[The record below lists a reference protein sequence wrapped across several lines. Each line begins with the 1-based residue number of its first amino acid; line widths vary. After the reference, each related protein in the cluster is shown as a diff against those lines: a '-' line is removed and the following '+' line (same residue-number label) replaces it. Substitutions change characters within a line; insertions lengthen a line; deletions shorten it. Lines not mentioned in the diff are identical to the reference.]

1 MTVYPK
7 TKLGRVLFDGETED
21 DVIAAIKADEIFG
34 FVVADVITDD
44 DVIQKWEQDGFLF
57 PPCIQRKQLGM
68 EHLSPFMAQRYA
80 EQNRE
85 PQSTVVQTYNAQGV
99 LLMTEMVKL
108 YLERGIKVTNIQKVM
123 QYQPGRA
130 LSPFVEKVTSMRI
143 AAKVEND
150 EAKGTTAKLMGN
162 SGKFNLYCI
171 GYTVI
176 SYSRVRENGR
186 EPSEIHHNQGGDYDG
201 AAEAVGGEAN
211 ISK

>member
-1 MTVYPK
+1 M
-7 TKLGRVLFDGETED
+7 
-21 DVIAAIKADEIFG
+21 
-34 FVVADVITDD
+34 
-44 DVIQKWEQDGFLF
+44 
-57 PPCIQRKQLGM
+57 LGM

-143 AAKVEND
+143 AAKEEND

-162 SGKFNLYCI
+162 SGKFNLYRI

-186 EPSEIHHNQGGDYDG
+186 EPSEIHHN
-201 AAEAVGGEAN
+201 
-211 ISK
+211 

>member
-1 MTVYPK
+1 M
-7 TKLGRVLFDGETED
+7 
-21 DVIAAIKADEIFG
+21 
-34 FVVADVITDD
+34 
-44 DVIQKWEQDGFLF
+44 
-57 PPCIQRKQLGM
+57 
-68 EHLSPFMAQRYA
+68 
-80 EQNRE
+80 
-85 PQSTVVQTYNAQGV
+85 
-99 LLMTEMVKL
+99 
-108 YLERGIKVTNIQKVM
+108 TNIQNVM

-143 AAKVEND
+143 AAKEEND

-162 SGKFNLYCI
+162 SGKFNLYRI

-201 AAEAVGGEAN
+201 ATEAVGGEAN

>member
-7 TKLGRVLFDGETED
+7 TKLGRVLFEGETKD

-57 PPCIQRKQLGM
+57 PPCIQRKQLEM

-80 EQNRE
+80 EDNRT
-85 PQSTVVQTYNAQGV
+85 PKSTVIQSYNAQGV
-99 LLMTEMVKL
+99 LLMTELVKL
-108 YLERGIKVTNIQKVM
+108 YSERGIKVKNIQKVM

-130 LSPFVEKVTSMRI
+130 LAPFVEKVTSMRI
-143 AAKVEND
+143 AAKEEND
-150 EAKGTTAKLMGN
+150 EQKGTTAKLMGN

-171 GYTVI
+171 GYI
-176 SYSRVRENGR
+176 LNYNLRVW
-186 EPSEIHHNQGGDYDG
+186 
-201 AAEAVGGEAN
+201 
-211 ISK
+211 